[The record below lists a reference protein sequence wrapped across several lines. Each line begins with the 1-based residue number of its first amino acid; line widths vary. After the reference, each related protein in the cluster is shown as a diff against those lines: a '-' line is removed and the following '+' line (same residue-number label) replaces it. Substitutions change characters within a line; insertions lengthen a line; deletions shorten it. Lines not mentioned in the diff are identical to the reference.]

1 MFYIQRSLLKS
12 AVSGAFLQ
20 NVPRTGGA
28 MIKGAVTHWGL
39 VKNFVYR
46 DFKARFAGSILGIT
60 WNILHPLVMILI
72 YVIIFSQVM
81 RAKLPGLPSK
91 YGYSVYLCAAII
103 PWGMFMETFQR
114 YTNLF
119 FEHANLIKKV
129 SFPREILH
137 VSALITASI
146 NFLISFTIFMFFL
159 ALLHVTG
166 SHHVEI
172 TLYRMLLLFVVL
184 VMQQVFSLGLGLA
197 FSVLNVFFRD
207 VGQLVN
213 IATQLWFWFTPI
225 VYPISVVPERLKG
238 FFLLNPLYYFMKIYR
253 AILYQNQAP
262 QGNTLIIAAAVSIA
276 TFGIGLVIYKRLV
289 DDVPDEI

>member
-1 MFYIQRSLLKS
+1 MFYIHRLFLKS
-12 AVSGAFLQ
+12 ANCCDFVK
-20 NVPRTGGA
+20 NVPPTGGA
-28 MIKGAVTHWGL
+28 MIRGAVTHWGL
-39 VKNFVYR
+39 IKDFVYR

-103 PWGMFMETFQR
+103 PWGLFMETFQR

-119 FEHANLIKKV
+119 FEHSNLIKKV

-159 ALLHVTG
+159 SILHVTG
-166 SHHVEI
+166 AHRVEI
-172 TLYRMLLLFVVL
+172 TLYRMLIL
-184 VMQQVFSLGLGLA
+184 VAALGLQQVFSLGLGLA

-207 VGQLVN
+207 VGQLVG
-213 IATQLWFWFTPI
+213 ITTQLWFWFTPI
-225 VYPISVVPERLKG
+225 VYPLSVVPERLKG
-238 FFLLNPLYYFMKIYR
+238 FFVLNPLYYFMKIYR
-253 AILYQNQAP
+253 AVLYQNQAP
-262 QGNTLIIAAAVSIA
+262 QGRTLLLAAVFSLV
-276 TFGIGLVIYKRLV
+276 TFGIGLVIYKKLV
-289 DDVPDEI
+289 DDVSDEI